1 MSKMEAK
8 SLSEL
13 IRMALFLE
21 VATGS

>member
-1 MSKMEAK
+1 MAKMEAK